1 MSNKKYTVSI
11 IDHSGIQQ
19 TLNFDFRNHQV
30 QNLYFDVRALMKQL
44 FEDNAEMISRLF
56 PQKEITF
63 AVHLEQEKAENS
75 GTVLACFDAG
85 KSEGNVFYFHV
96 YYTTIQ
102 RIAQYIIDPS
112 DSYPYS
118 EISKIIVHEL
128 IHAAD
133 LTMLKEN
140 ISIAE
145 LGYKLYGT
153 DNHNLLRDVDS
164 PDYKWDIQNALL
176 RYFQIF
182 RNEGVAILGEKLLS
196 IQSGPMYSRGMDDV
210 IDHFKDDLSH
220 IFKLCEGFNFYN
232 ALEKNKVYYLF
243 KKLGVEAYQIG
254 DLMMLELLKTIHPE
268 KAIKIEDFII
278 DLSNTDRRDLSKED
292 IYELL
297 ALCMRVDLSMYVQA
311 ILNNQTLNGDDAF
324 PKDQFFRC
332 CAIIQNE
339 SPNAMVS
346 SFAQNIGACGHNKDS
361 KMFIALLKDLLG
373 YKMET
378 QELVDNYKMFSEK
391 KHDEDVYV
399 GLQIKAEQLMLHAL
413 NQGNEVAIW
422 ALTYLF
428 DEQDYIHDE
437 LPILGWQDDWMVLDA
452 AVKMLS

>member
-1 MSNKKYTVSI
+1 
-11 IDHSGIQQ
+11 
-19 TLNFDFRNHQV
+19 
-30 QNLYFDVRALMKQL
+30 
-44 FEDNAEMISRLF
+44 
-56 PQKEITF
+56 
-63 AVHLEQEKAENS
+63 
-75 GTVLACFDAG
+75 
-85 KSEGNVFYFHV
+85 
-96 YYTTIQ
+96 
-102 RIAQYIIDPS
+102 
-112 DSYPYS
+112 
-118 EISKIIVHEL
+118 
-128 IHAAD
+128 
-133 LTMLKEN
+133 
-140 ISIAE
+140 
-145 LGYKLYGT
+145 
-153 DNHNLLRDVDS
+153 
-164 PDYKWDIQNALL
+164 
-176 RYFQIF
+176 
-182 RNEGVAILGEKLLS
+182 
-196 IQSGPMYSRGMDDV
+196 
-210 IDHFKDDLSH
+210 
-220 IFKLCEGFNFYN
+220 
-232 ALEKNKVYYLF
+232 VYYLF

-278 DLSNTDRRDLSKED
+278 DLSNTDRRNLSKED

-378 QELVDNYKMFSEK
+378 QELVDNYKIFSEN

-413 NQGNEVAIW
+413 NHENEVAIW